1 MNRLQDYA
9 LYDISW
15 NLSPEHAVTMYLEWG
30 NNDWHSEYPPVR
42 SKEDVSHYFVVDS
55 WGKEP
60 VIRLVRRN
68 SENAEDLFTM
78 PPPAVRIRIR
88 ARQVARHQRTHPR
101 HQELAA
107 PRTGPVD
114 SFDVIT
120 NLSSSFPPQT
130 HKPPHQTHQTGP
142 RQRGP
147 SSFGGPG
154 YCHAIPAR
162 AVARGLFERGGGARW
177 PVRIPARTEEP
188 QRSGRPFASFPGRR
202 T

>member
-68 SENAEDLFTM
+68 AQS
-78 PPPAVRIRIR
+78 
-88 ARQVARHQRTHPR
+88 QHQRRGHGQGKHFPADGVVLR
-101 HQELAA
+101 M
-107 PRTGPVD
+107 
-114 SFDVIT
+114 
-120 NLSSSFPPQT
+120 SS
-130 HKPPHQTHQTGP
+130 GVM
-142 RQRGP
+142 P
-147 SSFGGPG
+147 SSFQGRTTRKKR
-154 YCHAIPAR
+154 ISSDRR
-162 AVARGLFERGGGARW
+162 ASV
-177 PVRIPARTEEP
+177 
-188 QRSGRPFASFPGRR
+188 
-202 T
+202 